1 MRAGALAFALK
12 VALALLTLAA
22 PAAAQRAAVEVR
34 TRPDAA
40 GDVYRYRS
48 EAKYAETGNDGSAT
62 QTNTQVFDVE
72 VLGVTDDAL
81 RLRYT
86 LREARLTDTS
96 GPSMEIALKAMVGL
110 PLDFQLRSDGALVGL
125 ENWAAFKAGVLA
137 AVDASL
143 AVQDP
148 IRQTY
153 HQRFGQQPMYAAQD
167 MVLGDV
173 RLLAIMEPRGA
184 VPVGMT
190 EVTDD
195 RRTPPGRALS
205 DVKEI
210 KPGCTVRVVRV
221 AVGRNTGI
229 RQDFTTEAL
238 LSVQDGRVISL
249 TQKRAERAGGA
260 SVDESVT
267 IRRVSPVPPC

>member
-1 MRAGALAFALK
+1 MSLRVGLL
-12 VALALLTLAA
+12 ALALAA
-22 PAAAQRAAVEVR
+22 AFSPAAAQRAAVEVR
-34 TRPDAA
+34 TRADVA

-48 EAKYAETGNDGSAT
+48 DARYAETNGDGSAS
-62 QTNTQVFDVE
+62 QSNTQVFDLE
-72 VLGVTDDAL
+72 VLGVSDAGL

-86 LREARLTDTS
+86 LREASLTDTA
-96 GPSMEIALKAMVGL
+96 GPAMETALKAMVGV
-110 PLDFQLRSDGALVGL
+110 PLDFQLRSDGALAGL
-125 ENWAAFKAGVLA
+125 ENWAGFKAQVLA
-137 AVDASL
+137 AVDAAL
-143 AVQDP
+143 PAQDP
-148 IRQTY
+148 IRNTY
-153 HQRFGQQPMYAAQD
+153 HQRFDQPPMYAAQD

-173 RLLAIMEPRGA
+173 RLLAIMEPKGA

-238 LSVQDGRVISL
+238 LSVRDGRVISL
-249 TQKRAERAGGA
+249 TQKRVERAGGA

>member
-1 MRAGALAFALK
+1 MRAGLL
-12 VALALLTLAA
+12 ALALIAVAT

-34 TRPDAA
+34 TRADVA

-48 EAKYAETGNDGSAT
+48 EAKYAETNADGSAT
-62 QTNTQVFDVE
+62 QVNAQVFDIE
-72 VLGVTDDAL
+72 VLGVTDDGL
-81 RLRYT
+81 RLRYI
-86 LREARLTDTS
+86 LREASLTDTS
-96 GPSMEIALKAMVGL
+96 GPSIETALKALVGI
-110 PLDFQLRSDGALVGL
+110 PLDFQLRADGALVGL
-125 ENWAAFKAGVLA
+125 ENWAAFKARVLA
-137 AVDASL
+137 AVDAAL
-143 AVQDP
+143 PAQDP
-148 IRQTY
+148 IRNTY

-184 VPVGMT
+184 VPVGMS
-190 EVTDD
+190 EVVDD

-221 AVGRNTGI
+221 AVGGAAGI

-238 LSVQDGRVISL
+238 VSVQDGRTISL
-249 TQKRAERAGGA
+249 AQKRVERAGGA

-267 IRRVSPVPPC
+267 IRRLSAVPAC